1 MESQIMEWSQG
12 MGKRLKEYFR
22 SRESRRRMTGEWDV
36 AISVGAT
43 LFMVTVRN
51 GRFLKEKEYILSG
64 EGEASLAEALCRAE
78 KDGFRHRKLLWLMNE
93 PDLRCVCRKFPN
105 MTEPELEENR
115 LFGSEPVQ
123 SGYHILSYTPE
134 GYEVLVSAIRKETG
148 DRLAAAAEKAGR
160 VIAWGFL
167 HRTCFGYGRGTGH
180 GSWCWAVHPGDR
192 YLLQVQKMPG
202 GQSSFASRRI
212 RHRCW
217 QNLRPV

>member
-1 MESQIMEWSQG
+1 MESQIMEWGQG

-22 SRESRRRMTGEWDV
+22 SRESRRRMTGEWDA

-43 LFMVTVRN
+43 LFMVKVRN

-105 MTEPELEENR
+105 MTEPELEETIQWEEDR

-134 GYEVLVSAIRKETG
+134 GYEVLVSAIRKETATG
-148 DRLAAAAEKAGR
+148 WPLRQKRPAGSSPG
-160 VIAWGFL
+160 GFL

-180 GSWCWAVHPGDR
+180 GFWCWAVHPGAR
-192 YLLQVQKMPG
+192 YLL
-202 GQSSFASRRI
+202 
-212 RHRCW
+212 
-217 QNLRPV
+217 

>member
-12 MGKRLKEYFR
+12 IGKRLKEYFR
-22 SRESRRRMTGEWDV
+22 SRESRRRMTGEWDA

-105 MTEPELEENR
+105 MTESELEETIQWEEDR
-115 LFGSEPVQ
+115 LFGSEPVP
-123 SGYHILSYTPE
+123 IP
-134 GYEVLVSAIRKETG
+134 RKDMRCWCPPYGRKQATG
-148 DRLAAAAEKAGR
+148 WPLRQKRPAGSSPG
-160 VIAWGFL
+160 GFL

-180 GSWCWAVHPGDR
+180 GFWCWAVHPGDR
-192 YLLQVQKMPG
+192 YLL
-202 GQSSFASRRI
+202 
-212 RHRCW
+212 
-217 QNLRPV
+217 